1 MTVMSLDRFQQV
13 RILEAILFASAE
25 PIPETVLQSRLPD
38 GIEVKPLL
46 EELKGLYANRGVNVV
61 KIGKGWTLRTAADLK
76 PHLKIETVVRRKL
89 SRAAIET
96 LAIIAYHQPVTRA
109 EIEDIRGV
117 AVSRGTLDILLEA
130 GWIRPRGRR
139 RAPGKPVTWGTS
151 DSFLDHFG
159 LEGLDALPGIEELK
173 ATGLLDRRAGVGTLA
188 MQSSEADDAD
198 EADDALED
206 DNDEELL
213 DEDIDLDDEE
223 LLKDLT

>member
-1 MTVMSLDRFQQV
+1 VTVMSLDRFQQV
-13 RILEAILFASAE
+13 RILEAILFAAAE
-25 PIPETVLQSRLPD
+25 PMPEDMLQSRLPE
-38 GIEVKPLL
+38 GAEVRPLL

-61 KIGKGWTLRTAADLK
+61 KIGKGWALRTAADLT
-76 PHLKIETVVRRKL
+76 PHLKIETVVRRRL

-173 ATGLLDRRAGVGTLA
+173 ATGLLDRRMGVGTLA
-188 MQSSEADDAD
+188 MQSSEAEEDGDESEERDD
-198 EADDALED
+198 
-206 DNDEELL
+206 DEEEEF
-213 DEDIDLDDEE
+213 DEDVDLSDEE

>member
-13 RILEAILFASAE
+13 RILEAILFAASE
-25 PIPETVLQSRLPD
+25 PLPEDMLQSRLPE
-38 GIEVKPLL
+38 GAEVRPLL

-61 KIGKGWTLRTAADLK
+61 KIGKGWALRTAADLT
-76 PHLKIETVVRRKL
+76 PHLKIETVVRRRL

-173 ATGLLDRRAGVGTLA
+173 ATGLLDRRTGVGTLA
-188 MQSSEADDAD
+188 MQSSEAEEEGGEGEEPED
-198 EADDALED
+198 ED
-206 DNDEELL
+206 DEEEF
-213 DEDIDLDDEE
+213 DEDVDLSDEE